1 MHVEVEKQKQE
12 ETERA
17 RVLVEKRR
25 KQVQQCAVKL
35 FKQIKMGCNKDLC
48 FNQYCKKN
56 PHCKAEMIKFKD
68 DKAILLHLTKVLFN
82 TSDPEDLICSDSN
95 SINISNIESFS
106 DD

>member
-1 MHVEVEKQKQE
+1 MIEVEKQKKDE
-12 ETERA
+12 ETLA
-17 RVLVEKRR
+17 RQALEQRR

-56 PHCKAEMIKFKD
+56 PYCKDEMSLFKD

-82 TSDPEDLICSDSN
+82 T
-95 SINISNIESFS
+95 
-106 DD
+106 